1 MGKNNSDLE
10 SSVGI
15 SKGTVVS
22 VSMEVAEHS
31 KERTWARG
39 TWKDICS
46 RRNNKNRIE
55 RPGYVGLLWPF
66 K

>member
-15 SKGTVVS
+15 SQGTVVS
-22 VSMEVAEHS
+22 VCMELAEHS
-31 KERTWARG
+31 KERPWG
-39 TWKDICS
+39 
-46 RRNNKNRIE
+46 RRNNKNRME
-55 RPGYVGLLWPF
+55 RPGHVGLLWPF